1 MGAAQKIWILEQYKN
16 PLRLI
21 KEDNNKE
28 QVNWVFE
35 GPCADFNEENDN
47 GRMYD
52 KDDYLSH
59 FSYLQPQIDD
69 NALAGELDHAEDY
82 NPKMKDLSHVVRKL
96 WYNEELNQVWIR
108 IELFEEGDGKKA
120 IEYARKGMPLYIS
133 SRASGY
139 IDDDG
144 NVTLDT
150 IYTFDIV
157 YRPGFKVAELK
168 RKTGGDTSEGKVV
181 QLFESSKKYSG
192 KKSSIMLLE
201 WKEPAEDNKI
211 NNKKETFSKM
221 EQDKKDNNKPATIGD
236 LNKIYE
242 TINGQIQLLK
252 KAMNINDDG
261 LNLKP
266 GLQFV
271 GESKKNQEANQLNKK
286 ILEGLGFATKEA
298 MDVLSKKINVILE
311 WSEMVRKAINEQ
323 DTTNKR
329 HHRHINMITNS
340 VNQINE
346 SGSVPANLGEAIA
359 KLKKDTAVLK
369 KYADINTNFV
379 NKMADKQDLIYE
391 HANLTTKFVN
401 EMNDNATKNA
411 DSLSK
416 IESNISTIQEHAN
429 VSSELV
435 NNINEKVKNM
445 SKKIYEEANQ
455 EQIDKALT
463 SFDGKYD
470 FVDNAVILLDP
481 TISNEVSSALT
492 TAGIKNT
499 KESDTKLILEELDEK
514 TGEVKV
520 EPATVTDD
528 QKITS
533 VLDNFAGKAA
543 LVGGDIIFT
552 DQTAIDEVAAALSSA
567 GISTTKEDNKLI
579 VSGAEKKTV
588 EESKKTAK
596 GKFDI
601 NKINNKVESKIALA
615 KKKTANKVID
625 STTEKY
631 PFVSVLENNEIVNF
645 SKLNDVKK
653 KTISDKVY
661 ESGAEDRGSV
671 LNVIRSVN
679 ADQGVIRLLSN
690 MPNKVK
696 PVWNKLDQTKRNQ
709 IISLYNIKTLNSDME
724 VKAFWESL
732 NIGGQSVQRMDENLS
747 VDDMMI
753 DIDTQNSDS
762 LGYADD
768 DIKASLNI

>member
-271 GESKKNQEANQLNKK
+271 GESKKNQEAN
-286 ILEGLGFATKEA
+286 
-298 MDVLSKKINVILE
+298 
-311 WSEMVRKAINEQ
+311 
-323 DTTNKR
+323 
-329 HHRHINMITNS
+329 
-340 VNQINE
+340 
-346 SGSVPANLGEAIA
+346 
-359 KLKKDTAVLK
+359 
-369 KYADINTNFV
+369 
-379 NKMADKQDLIYE
+379 
-391 HANLTTKFVN
+391 
-401 EMNDNATKNA
+401 
-411 DSLSK
+411 
-416 IESNISTIQEHAN
+416 
-429 VSSELV
+429 
-435 NNINEKVKNM
+435 
-445 SKKIYEEANQ
+445 
-455 EQIDKALT
+455 
-463 SFDGKYD
+463 
-470 FVDNAVILLDP
+470 
-481 TISNEVSSALT
+481 
-492 TAGIKNT
+492 
-499 KESDTKLILEELDEK
+499 
-514 TGEVKV
+514 
-520 EPATVTDD
+520 
-528 QKITS
+528 
-533 VLDNFAGKAA
+533 
-543 LVGGDIIFT
+543 
-552 DQTAIDEVAAALSSA
+552 
-567 GISTTKEDNKLI
+567 
-579 VSGAEKKTV
+579 
-588 EESKKTAK
+588 
-596 GKFDI
+596 
-601 NKINNKVESKIALA
+601 
-615 KKKTANKVID
+615 
-625 STTEKY
+625 
-631 PFVSVLENNEIVNF
+631 
-645 SKLNDVKK
+645 
-653 KTISDKVY
+653 
-661 ESGAEDRGSV
+661 
-671 LNVIRSVN
+671 
-679 ADQGVIRLLSN
+679 
-690 MPNKVK
+690 
-696 PVWNKLDQTKRNQ
+696 
-709 IISLYNIKTLNSDME
+709 
-724 VKAFWESL
+724 
-732 NIGGQSVQRMDENLS
+732 
-747 VDDMMI
+747 
-753 DIDTQNSDS
+753 
-762 LGYADD
+762 
-768 DIKASLNI
+768 